1 MMLNSNQNE
10 SMTKRSIQ
18 LVGLLLW
25 RFGLILASITALYR
39 MARFLLQ
46 FIELPIQLEI
56 GVGLLLTGFTL
67 VLASLVMERVVD
79 ARSEGDLSQ

>member
-1 MMLNSNQNE
+1 MPNSNQNE
-10 SMTKRSIQ
+10 TMTQQAAQ

-25 RFGLILASITALYR
+25 RFGLMLASITALYR

-56 GVGLLLTGFTL
+56 GVGLLLTGFVL